1 MELSSQESSG
11 EIKRR
16 EAELG
21 SQESPGEIKST
32 EMELGSHRQLDNP
45 SLQFLNSCFPD
56 TVFMTLFCTAC

>member
-21 SQESPGEIKST
+21 SQEIKST
-32 EMELGSHRQLDNP
+32 EMELDSHRQLDNP